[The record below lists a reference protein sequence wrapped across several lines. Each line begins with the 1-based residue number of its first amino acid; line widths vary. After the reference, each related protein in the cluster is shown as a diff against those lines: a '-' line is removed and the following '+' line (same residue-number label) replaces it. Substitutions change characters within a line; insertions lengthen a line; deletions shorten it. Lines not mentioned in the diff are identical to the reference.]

1 MLMCSLIVQEKSKK
15 RALEEGADDEKAA
28 KKSKK
33 DKKDKESK
41 KEGKESKKEGK
52 ESKKEK
58 KAVCRG
64 AG

>member
-1 MLMCSLIVQEKSKK
+1 MYSLMVQEKSKK
-15 RALEEGADDEKAA
+15 RALEECGEDEKAA

-41 KEGKESKKEGK
+41 KEGKESKKE
-52 ESKKEK
+52 K